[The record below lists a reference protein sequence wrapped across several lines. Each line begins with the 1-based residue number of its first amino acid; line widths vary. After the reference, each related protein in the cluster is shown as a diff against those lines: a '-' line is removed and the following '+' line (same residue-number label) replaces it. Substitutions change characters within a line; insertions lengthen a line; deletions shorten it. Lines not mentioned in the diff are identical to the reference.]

1 MKIEILAVHCF
12 LLLGYEAPCSSLNMH
27 KDLTTLRDRGLPFRE
42 KTLTV
47 VSIPNSALAS
57 ILHALDFPLPLI
69 LTFVREIDCFNK
81 ILAEKEF

>member
-1 MKIEILAVHCF
+1 M
-12 LLLGYEAPCSSLNMH
+12 
-27 KDLTTLRDRGLPFRE
+27 PFRE

>member
-1 MKIEILAVHCF
+1 M
-12 LLLGYEAPCSSLNMH
+12 
-27 KDLTTLRDRGLPFRE
+27 PFRK

>member
-1 MKIEILAVHCF
+1 MRRPVLFKYA
-12 LLLGYEAPCSSLNMH
+12 
-27 KDLTTLRDRGLPFRE
+27 LRSNNFKELWFAFYRE

>member
-1 MKIEILAVHCF
+1 M
-12 LLLGYEAPCSSLNMH
+12 
-27 KDLTTLRDRGLPFRE
+27 
-42 KTLTV
+42 

-57 ILHALDFPLPLI
+57 ILHALDFPLAVI

>member
-1 MKIEILAVHCF
+1 MRRPVLFKYALSFNNFKELWFAF
-12 LLLGYEAPCSSLNMH
+12 Y
-27 KDLTTLRDRGLPFRE
+27 RE

-57 ILHALDFPLPLI
+57 ILHALDFPLPVI

>member
-12 LLLGYEAPCSSLNMH
+12 RLLGYEAPCS
-27 KDLTTLRDRGLPFRE
+27 TLRDRGLPFRE

-57 ILHALDFPLPLI
+57 ILHALDFPLPVI